1 LVLGSISSCGKKRI
15 QTEAKIKKKSAKQIQ
30 KKVEK
35 NDFEVE
41 WFAAKAKVSYTEP
54 NNYSQTFN
62 ANVRVKTDSA
72 IWISIVPLL
81 GIEMA
86 RMLITDQ
93 RVQVL
98 DRINKK
104 YYNLDHYYVEQ
115 MLGYPVDFNLL
126 QSALMGQRFYQFKRP
141 KASTTQ
147 NKYFLEDVVNKV
159 VSRLWLNPTDFSIY
173 KMQLYD
179 ERASKRLD
187 MVLSDYGDFKKFNF
201 AKKRT
206 VDIFSPENYHID
218 IAYSKIKF
226 NEAQNLSFK
235 ISDKYEWVQ

>member
-1 LVLGSISSCGKKRI
+1 MSSLASCGKKRI
-15 QTEAKIKKKSAKQIQ
+15 QTEARIKKKSAKQIQ
-30 KKVEK
+30 KKVIK
-35 NDFEVE
+35 NDFEVD

-62 ANVRVKTDSA
+62 ANVRLKTDSA

-86 RMLITDQ
+86 RILITKE

-104 YYNLDHYYVEQ
+104 YLDLDEHYIEY
-115 MLGYPVDFNLL
+115 MLGYPVDFYLL
-126 QSALMGQRFYQFKRP
+126 QNALLGQRFHEFRRP
-141 KASTTQ
+141 RATITQ
-147 NKYFLEDVVNKV
+147 NKYFLEDVVKKV
-159 VSRLWLNPTDFSIY
+159 VSRLWINPNNFSIY

-187 MVLSDYGDFKKFNF
+187 MVLSDYGDFKKFVF

-218 IAYSKIKF
+218 IYYSRIKF
-226 NEAQNLSFK
+226 NEPQSLSFK

>member
-1 LVLGSISSCGKKRI
+1 VGSLASCSKKRI

-30 KKVEK
+30 KKIVK
-35 NDFEVE
+35 NDFDID

-54 NNYSQTFN
+54 NNYSQTFS
-62 ANVRVKTDSA
+62 ANIKLKADSA
-72 IWISIVPLL
+72 IWISIVPVL

-86 RMLITDQ
+86 RILITNE

-104 YYNLDHYYVEQ
+104 YYDLDEHYIER
-115 MLGYPVDFNLL
+115 MLGYPVDFDLL
-126 QSALMGQRFYQFKRP
+126 QNGFLGQRFYKFKRP
-141 KASTTQ
+141 KAGITQ

-159 VSRLWLNPTDFSIY
+159 ISRLWVNPNNFSIY

-179 ERASKRLD
+179 EKASKRLD
-187 MVLSDYGDFKKFNF
+187 VVLGDYGDFNKFVF

-206 VDIFSPENYHID
+206 VDIFSPDNYHIE
-218 IAYSKIKF
+218 IAYSRIKF
-226 NEAQNLSFK
+226 NEPQSLSFK

>member
-1 LVLGSISSCGKKRI
+1 MGSLASCGKKRI
-15 QTEAKIKKKSAKQIQ
+15 QTEARIKKKSAKQIQ

-62 ANVRVKTDSA
+62 ANLKIKSDSA

-86 RMLITDQ
+86 RILITSE

-104 YYNLDHYYVEQ
+104 YYDLDYVYVDK
-115 MLGYPVDFNLL
+115 MLGYPVDFQLL
-126 QSALMGQRFYQFKRP
+126 QNALLGHRFYEFKRP
-141 KASTTQ
+141 KANITQ
-147 NKYFLEDVVNKV
+147 NKYFLEDVVNKI
-159 VSRLWLNPTDFSIY
+159 VSRLWVNPNNFSIY

-179 ERASKRLD
+179 EKASKRLD
-187 MVLSDYGDFKKFNF
+187 IVLSNYGDFKKFIF

-206 VDIFSPENYHID
+206 VDVFSPENYHID
-218 IAYSKIKF
+218 ITYSRIKF
-226 NEAQNLSFK
+226 NEIQSLSFK